1 LEVEEIL
8 VEEQKHWTEK
18 LFIEHGEIII
28 REMERQL
35 RKTEGEIN
43 ALVKIFSW
51 EEVPSGGKILD
62 LCCGIGRHSLLLAE
76 KGYQV
81 VGVDLSPVLISRAR
95 ELANSRGIEDK
106 VDFLEGDMRNIEE
119 LLSGEN
125 FNAVINMNTSF
136 GYYGEEEDR
145 EVLRQLLELSAPEGV
160 FIIDVGNRDGI
171 IRHFLS
177 RDIQEPAEG
186 MLKVITRTLELERS
200 RIENIYEYYE
210 KTGETLKRVAGVKI
224 DHRLYSLHELV
235 QLVER
240 EGWKYI
246 RSFGGF
252 SLEPCTIDSSRII
265 LVAKKS
271 ENKATKRSGS
281 SLI

>member
-1 LEVEEIL
+1 MEGLL

-18 LFIEHGEIII
+18 LFIEYGEIVK

-35 RKTEGEIN
+35 RKTEGEVN

-51 EEVPSGGKILD
+51 EEAPPRGRILD
-62 LCCGIGRHSLLLAE
+62 LCCGIGRHSILLAE
-76 KGYQV
+76 RGFQI
-81 VGVDLSPVLISRAR
+81 VGVDLSPVLIDYAK
-95 ELANSRGIEDK
+95 EVANLRGLEDK
-106 VDFLEGDMRNIEE
+106 VEFLEGDMRSIEKV
-119 LLSGEN
+119 LNGYAGS

-136 GYYGEEEDR
+136 GYYGKEEDE
-145 EVLRQLLELSAPEGV
+145 EVLRQLLKLSAPEGV
-160 FIIDVGNRDGI
+160 FIIDIGNRDGI

-177 RDIQEPAEG
+177 RDVQEVAEG
-186 MLKVITRTLELERS
+186 MIKVITRTLDPERS

-210 KTGETLKRVAGVKI
+210 KTGETLRRSAGVKI
-224 DHRLYSLHELV
+224 NYRLYSLHELI
-235 QLVER
+235 QLVEQ

-252 SLEPCTIDSSRII
+252 SLEPCTIDSNRII

-271 ENKATKRSGS
+271 ENRAM
-281 SLI
+281 LI